1 MVTSI
6 MTTNARYAR
15 SILVALGMTLAASLA
30 AGQTSTAPTAGAVGP
45 TAESFDQL
53 KQLLKERY
61 DGKAVVVQ
69 VPGLYAGE
77 QKKLLFGP
85 GDNGIYWAHFA
96 EGAQIPTKRAS
107 NLNQL
112 DDSTFGMLN
121 AGLNVSP
128 IGKGERLKVYKFYVT
143 PDFVQLVLT
152 TTSLEHMRDL
162 DMSKASREV
171 TTTVGRNQVNQTVA
185 VNGFGLVFSF
195 HFKKGTIKEDHD
207 YAAVVREIN
216 KYLLPESEA
225 QQTVKTQQNV
235 DIEPGMTEDQVIQKL
250 GQPLQAI
257 RFGDQKS
264 LKYNGMTVV
273 LKDGKV
279 IDLKVE

>member
-1 MVTSI
+1 MRHTSKFC
-6 MTTNARYAR
+6 
-15 SILVALGMTLAASLA
+15 ALYFGMTLALA
-30 AGQTSTAPTAGAVGP
+30 ASSSAQSTSTPPTTRSAAQVAGSYD
-45 TAESFDQL
+45 E
-53 KQLLKERY
+53 LKEMLKTRY

-77 QKKLLFGP
+77 QKKLFFGP
-85 GDNGIYWAHFA
+85 GDNGIYWSHFA

-112 DDSTFGMLN
+112 DDATFGMLN

-128 IGKGERLKVYKFYVT
+128 IEKGERLKVYKFYVT

-162 DMSKASREV
+162 DMSKASKEV
-171 TTTVGRNQVNQTVA
+171 TTTVGGNQVNQTVS

-195 HFKKGTIKEDHD
+195 HFKKGSIKEDHD
-207 YAAVVREIN
+207 YAAIVREIN

-225 QQTVKTQQNV
+225 QQTVKAQQNI

-250 GQPLQAI
+250 GQPLQTVK
-257 RFGDQKS
+257 FGDQKS
-264 LKYNGMTVV
+264 LKYQGMTVI

-279 IDLKVE
+279 VDLKVE

>member
-1 MVTSI
+1 MRPTSKCCCL
-6 MTTNARYAR
+6 Y
-15 SILVALGMTLAASLA
+15 LGMTLALA
-30 AGQTSTAPTAGAVGP
+30 ASSAAQSTSTPPTTQSAAPVAG
-45 TAESFDQL
+45 SYDKL
-53 KQLLKERY
+53 KELLKTRY
-61 DGKAVVVQ
+61 DGKAVVIQ

-77 QKKLLFGP
+77 QKKLFFGP

-112 DDSTFGMLN
+112 DDTTFGLLN
-121 AGLNVSP
+121 TGLNVSP
-128 IGKGERLKVYKFYVT
+128 IQKGERLKVYKFYVT
-143 PDFVQLVLT
+143 PDFVQFVLT

-162 DMSKASREV
+162 DMSKASKEV
-171 TTTVGRNQVNQTVA
+171 TTTVSGNQVNQTVS
-185 VNGFGLVFSF
+185 VNGWGLVFSF
-195 HFKKGTIKEDHD
+195 HFKKGAIKEDHD
-207 YAAVVREIN
+207 YPAIVQEIN

-225 QQTVKTQQNV
+225 QQTVKARQNI

-250 GQPLQAI
+250 GQPLQTI
-257 RFGDQKS
+257 KFGSQES

-279 IDLKVE
+279 VDLKVE